1 MLILFLMDPYN
12 FIIIGLTIEY
22 KANNYIEDI
31 LNYKFK
37 YFLEL
42 KLILLMG

>member
-1 MLILFLMDPYN
+1 LWIPVIFT
-12 FIIIGLTIEY
+12 GLTIEY

-31 LNYKFK
+31 LKLIFK